1 MEPMSWSFI
10 FRYTAILM
18 VGLLASNSFAFVLGM
33 GPAMDSLTAI
43 TYLELHRQL
52 EGFFSGRTPI
62 MYAVAVASLVLDLVL
77 QKRDWKKFEFI
88 LVLFALICILDEIL
102 MGLSGSGS
110 LTQSLRDWNFQNIPA
125 DLADVRILWMR
136 YMYWRSALLISGFV
150 LLLAATCF
158 TNKSLE
164 PSEDAVAVA

>member
-1 MEPMSWSFI
+1 MTWSFT

-18 VGLLASNSFAFVLGM
+18 VGLLAGNSFAFVLGM
-33 GPAMDSLTAI
+33 GPAMESLSAV
-43 TYLELHRQL
+43 TYLELHRQI

-62 MYAVAVASLVLDLVL
+62 MYAVAIASLILDLML
-77 QKRDWKKFEFI
+77 QKKDWKKFEFI
-88 LVLFALICILDEIL
+88 LVLFALICILDEVL
-102 MGLSGSGS
+102 MGLSGSGP
-110 LTQSLRDWNFQNIPA
+110 LTQSVRDWNFQNIPA

-136 YMYWRSALLISGFV
+136 YMYWRSALLVSGFA

-164 PSEDAVAVA
+164 PSEDVVVAA